1 MLVVVVLW
9 HIGCFCQHSATLIIK
24 TVNHQIS
31 RVVFPKR
38 SQGQSS
44 SWSDHEM
51 SHGVTSQSHTSINKR
66 GKWDGTFHGIT
77 LGVNWIAFRLGGR
90 ENVCDIK
97 KKSFFQSRLRETPT
111 HIPVHPKSADRCS
124 CWHKQQ
130 HVHSEENYIDLIHL
144 TGPLRYLVIGRL
156 SWSFILWAELQ
167 QLPASIK
174 K

>member
-1 MLVVVVLW
+1 MRW
-9 HIGCFCQHSATLIIK
+9 HI
-24 TVNHQIS
+24 S
-31 RVVFPKR
+31 RHHARCKLDSVQTRRQGKR
-38 SQGQSS
+38 F
-44 SWSDHEM
+44 WY
-51 SHGVTSQSHTSINKR
+51 
-66 GKWDGTFHGIT
+66 
-77 LGVNWIAFRLGGR
+77 
-90 ENVCDIK
+90 K

-130 HVHSEENYIDLIHL
+130 RVHSEENYIDLIHL

-174 K
+174 RKIKKKYSPPLLTELISCRVINTNRAAGRGVMHGFFKLLINKAT